1 MALELNQVN
10 LAGRLVAEPE
20 LKQTQTGMAIIS
32 FTIAIGRYAKAGA
45 EKKTDF
51 LNCTAFGKTAE
62 TIAKFFHKGSAI
74 FVMGSIQ
81 TDTWTDKDGVKK
93 YKTGI
98 MVSGFKFV
106 ESLGASNN
114 AYNSGT
120 PTYGGGES
128 TVPNFEEVATGD
140 DLPF

>member
-1 MALELNQVN
+1 MALDLNQVN
-10 LAGRLVAEPE
+10 LAGRLVANPD
-20 LKQTQTGMAIIS
+20 LKQTQTGLAVGN
-32 FTIAIGRYAKAGA
+32 FTIAIGRYVKAGA

-62 TIAKFFHKGSAI
+62 TINTYFKKGSAI
-74 FVMGSIQ
+74 FVTGSIQ
-81 TDTWTDKDGVKK
+81 TDNWTGKDGVKK

-98 MVSGFKFV
+98 MVSSFKFV
-106 ESLGASNN
+106 EKAGAN
-114 AYNSGT
+114 NSGDSSAS
-120 PTYGGGES
+120 TYSSGDS

>member
-20 LKQTQTGMAIIS
+20 LKQTQTGMAIIN
-32 FTIAIGRYAKAGA
+32 FTVAIGRYAKAGA

-51 LNCTAFGKTAE
+51 LNCTAFGKAAE
-62 TIAKFFHKGSAI
+62 NIGKFFHKGSAI

-81 TDTWTDKDGVKK
+81 TDTWTGSDGVKK
-93 YKTGI
+93 YRTGI

-106 ESLGASNN
+106 EKLGASTDN
-114 AYNSGT
+114 ADTHTNS
-120 PTYGGGES
+120 GGES
-128 TVPNFEEVATGD
+128 TVPHFEEVANGD